1 MDAALVTSLQRV
13 DHAASNI
20 QQSCEVYGRNSHE
33 YKDAIKQYNRAV
45 MNYYDLNASLARL
58 ESSRVHSSS
67 CKSMDSC
74 E

>member
-1 MDAALVTSLQRV
+1 MDAALVTSLQKV
-13 DHAASNI
+13 DRAATNI
-20 QQSCEVYGRNSHE
+20 QDSCTLFGRNSPE

-58 ESSRVHSSS
+58 ESSRLHSSS
-67 CKSMDSC
+67 CTSLDSC